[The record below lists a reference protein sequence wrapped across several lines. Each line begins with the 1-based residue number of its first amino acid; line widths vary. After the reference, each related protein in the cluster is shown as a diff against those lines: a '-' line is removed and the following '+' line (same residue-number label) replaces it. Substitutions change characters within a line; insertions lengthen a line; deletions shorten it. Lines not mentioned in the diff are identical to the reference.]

1 MRLHSVHPGISPAR
15 VQQETGFEIVM
26 PSSVKT
32 TQPPLAEELRAL
44 LHPCRY
50 GRPLVRQIR
59 PQLSWSTCRP
69 QSL

>member
-32 TQPPLAEELRAL
+32 TQPPLAEELAAL
-44 LHPCRY
+44 RTRVDTA
-50 GRPLVRQIR
+50 GRLR
-59 PQLSWSTCRP
+59 T
-69 QSL
+69 